1 MEGGRLKFIK
11 GMPVKTADVDV
22 AGEWPSFGSYCSWLR
37 AQGQE
42 EIGIGTRA
50 DERIVHGVMKSH
62 QIQKR
67 RDEPRS
73 KLFEYA
79 ASEDEHFPQVYGRHA
94 AKGLHCALPETLRPV
109 MLRNTSS
116 RLTLL
121 TVLVPCS

>member
-22 AGEWPSFGSYCSWLR
+22 AGDGPALGHAAYGYEP
-37 AQGQE
+37 GQE